1 MTNYKDIFK
10 IKEINTVIILT
21 ESGNHYQ
28 IAKEA
33 LLNQKN
39 ILVEKPL
46 CLKLKE
52 VQDLIKISQKNK
64 KKIFVVM
71 QNRFNNPI
79 QIAKKYINDNK
90 FGKIINI
97 TTRVR
102 WSRNQKYYDQALWR
116 GTWKYDGGA
125 LANQGIHHIDLM
137 YYLGGKVSETFAY
150 SSRRLVKIQ
159 TEDTAVAVLKF
170 KTGALGTLEVTTAT
184 RPRDLEGSISI
195 LGEKGTL
202 IIGGFAANKI
212 EFCEFKDKK
221 KNIIKKKY
229 YENPKN
235 VYGFGH
241 KKIYFEI
248 IKALQNKKNQ
258 AIQAKDSI
266 ESLKILHSLYSSI
279 ESKKK
284 ISINSMNFK
293 NKLNNA

>member
-221 KNIIKKKY
+221 KYN
-229 YENPKN
+229 
-235 VYGFGH
+235 
-241 KKIYFEI
+241 KKI
-248 IKALQNKKNQ
+248 L
-258 AIQAKDSI
+258 
-266 ESLKILHSLYSSI
+266 
-279 ESKKK
+279 
-284 ISINSMNFK
+284 
-293 NKLNNA
+293 